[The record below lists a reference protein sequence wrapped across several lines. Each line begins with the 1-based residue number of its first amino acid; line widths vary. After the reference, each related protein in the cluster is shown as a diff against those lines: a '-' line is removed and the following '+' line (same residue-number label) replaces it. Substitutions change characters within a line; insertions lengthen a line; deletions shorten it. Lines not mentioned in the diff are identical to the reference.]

1 MLEVLSPDET
11 NLLKGIARRSKMD
24 CWFCVTLEGRCKD
37 LENGGKL
44 MPTSDA
50 IRQLVEGMTFEDFSC
65 LTDYEKFKLVNILL
79 KLC

>member
-1 MLEVLSPDET
+1 MLEVLSPDEA
-11 NLLKGIARRSKMD
+11 NLLRGIARRSKMD

-50 IRQLVEGMTFEDFSC
+50 VRQLVEGMTFEDFSC

>member
-1 MLEVLSPDET
+1 MLEVLSQNDA

-44 MPTSDA
+44 IPTSEA
-50 IRQLVEGMTFEDFSC
+50 VRQLIDGMTFEDFIC
-65 LTDYEKFKLVNILL
+65 LTDYEKYQLVNILL

>member
-11 NLLKGIARRSKMD
+11 SLLESIARRSKMD

-50 IRQLVEGMTFEDFSC
+50 VRQLVDGMTFEDFSC
-65 LTDYEKFKLVNILL
+65 LTDYEKYKLVNILL